1 MHQQR
6 SQAAEL
12 FMLKLQ
18 FKDQRSEPIWVV
30 DKSFAIGSADDNQL
44 VINDS
49 SVNLQHARIVR
60 NDVHYSLRDLGSGE
74 GVYVNNQRINKKPL
88 INGDVI
94 RVGRVELV
102 VIDPFVDGNQTDWS
116 LIACSSWLSGQ
127 EFKIPTNASEDGIK
141 IGRSSHCDIIF
152 PGTHLSREHIQLRI
166 SGDHLEVRDLGS
178 ANGTFINDLR
188 INEGLLYPGDKLRLD
203 VYSFKVFGPGLKSVN
218 SAINADRQM
227 PEPRLTRPPNIDWHD
242 DATSSDEPR
251 NWKTRPTSPGNRNGG
266 TKTPNKHVGLIVIA
280 AVLCVAVV
288 GLGLYLFWG

>member
-1 MHQQR
+1 
-6 SQAAEL
+6 
-12 FMLKLQ
+12 MLKLL

-60 NDVHYSLRDLGSGE
+60 SDASYSLRDLGSGE

-88 INGDVI
+88 VNGDVI

-127 EFKIPTNASEDGIK
+127 EFKIPPSANEDGIK

-166 SGDHLEVRDLGS
+166 NGDHLQVKDLGS

-188 INEGLLYPGDKLRLD
+188 IDEGLLYPGDKLRLD
-203 VYSFKVFGPGLKSVN
+203 VYNFKVFGPGFKSVN
-218 SAINADRQM
+218 GATNAGRHV
-227 PEPRLTRPPNIDWHD
+227 PEPRSIRPPNIDWHD
-242 DATSSDEPR
+242 AATSSDEPR
-251 NWKTRPTSPGNRNGG
+251 NWKTRPTSPGNRSGG
-266 TKTPNKHVGLIVIA
+266 TRTHNKHVGLIVIA
-280 AVLCVAVV
+280 ATLCAAVA
-288 GLGLYLFWG
+288 GLGVYLLWG